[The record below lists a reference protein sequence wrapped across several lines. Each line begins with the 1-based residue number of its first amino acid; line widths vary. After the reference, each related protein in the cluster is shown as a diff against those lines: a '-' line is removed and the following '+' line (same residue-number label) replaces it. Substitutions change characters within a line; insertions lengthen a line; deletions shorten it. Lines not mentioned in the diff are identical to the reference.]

1 MRAKLES
8 RPNPKYYV
16 VGGTLSISAL
26 SYVQRAADQELL
38 ENLRDREYCY
48 ILTTRQMGKSSLMVR
63 TAAKLQ
69 ESDICTAVIDLT
81 AFALEGIK
89 PESWYMGQIRQV
101 VKQLCPSFDYINW
114 WKGHAH
120 LSETHRYVMFLS
132 EVLLERVSAP
142 VVLFID
148 EIDSTL
154 QLPFG
159 DDFFAAIR
167 SLYNSRASQQDLQ
180 RLTFT
185 LLGVASPSEL
195 IRDAKRTPFNIGRRV
210 ELGDFTFEEAQG
222 LAVGL
227 APTFELAVEILRQ
240 IILWTGG
247 HPYLTQKTCS
257 AVAEWAKKS
266 WDTSRAENIVEEL
279 VRETFFTERGQNTD
293 DNLQFVRDRLLR
305 APRSLQLLDLY
316 ERVRQG
322 DAPVYDDQRDPD
334 RTALKLSGIVKADDA
349 RALQVRNR
357 IYHQVFNISWIR
369 AFSTPDSTSP
379 AVDFEGVAPG
389 GGFVQFSTPD
399 STSPAVDFT
408 YDVFVSHS
416 RAERGWVRDELLP
429 RLEGAGLRACLDWR
443 DFRAG
448 APRAAEVERAAT
460 RSRHTLLVLT
470 PAYLADE
477 WAEFS
482 DLLVQAL
489 DPAERQR
496 RLVPLLKARC
506 DLPLRIRHL
515 TYVNF
520 ADPEEP
526 EWAWVQLLTALGAP
540 PLPVAPAEPAPAGWC
555 LAHPYGMPPNFTGRA
570 AERALL
576 SEWLES
582 DAIHPLL
589 VLRALGGFGKSAL
602 AWHWLLHD
610 VDAARWPRVVWWS
623 FYDEPT
629 FEEFLRQTL
638 EYLGVAPLP
647 AALRQQADVLLRLL
661 HQPGT
666 LLILDGFER
675 ALRAYGTLD
684 APYLGD
690 EPPAPRDTEHGTR
703 TTEHAP
709 RTTQQDCLSP
719 TSDHFLRAVSA
730 MPGLRSKVLLTTRLR
745 PRVLEGPGGDLLAGC
760 REEELAHMQPP
771 DAVAFLLAQGVRGS
785 RAEIEAACAPYGY
798 HPLSLRL
805 LAGLIVRDPQQPG
818 DVAAAR
824 HLDVSGEQVARQHHV
839 LERAY
844 ESLATPG
851 RRLLSR
857 MACFRG
863 PVGYKAIV
871 AIGAGDLGAHGGDRQ
886 GHPYDVD
893 ADLRDLVARGLVHHD
908 RQTNRYDLHPI
919 VRRYAYDRLAGGER
933 EEAHRTLRDYF
944 AAVPPP
950 ERPRTLDDLAPV
962 IELYHHTVRAG
973 QYDEACTFFRDR
985 LATTLFF
992 QFGAYQL
999 CLELLRALFPDG
1011 EDRLPRL
1018 KDESAQAWT
1027 LNALANSYSLSGQPR
1042 RAVSLF
1048 EASNVVDEKGGNKQG
1063 IAIGLGNLADDGLK
1077 IGALRAAEA
1086 NLRRLIALGREVEDE
1101 FTEAVGH
1108 RELGRLLAYRGA
1120 WAEAEEELA
1129 ASSRYPERT
1138 NDVQGLCLDEAYRAL
1153 RTLLLARAVA
1163 AQDRAPLHAAAL
1175 AAARRALDLADEW
1188 QKQVGRP
1195 NARDY
1200 VRAHWL
1206 LGAAHRANGDWDEA
1220 DRHLAEAL
1228 TRCRGI
1234 NLVEMEADILLDLAR
1249 LRADTALTP
1258 GPSPNGGRGGQA
1270 LTPGPSPKAGRGEE
1284 ALTPNPSL
1292 KAGRGEQALT
1302 PGPSPKAGRGESLDE
1317 ALRLAEEALLIADRC
1332 GYVLQGAEAHLF
1344 LAHLALE
1351 RGDREQAREH
1361 ARQARELAT
1370 CDGPPDY
1377 TYKVAYDEA
1386 GALLAQL

>member
-16 VGGTLSISAL
+16 VGGTLSVSAP
-26 SYVQRAADQELL
+26 SYVQRAADQELP

-69 ESDICTAVIDLT
+69 ESGICTAVIDLT
-81 AFALEGIK
+81 ALFEKGIK
-89 PESWYMGQIRQV
+89 PESWYMGQIREIV
-101 VKQLCPSFDYINW
+101 GQLCPGFDYINW

-120 LSETHRYVMFLS
+120 LSEIHRYVMFLS
-132 EVLLERVSAP
+132 EVLLETVSAP

-148 EIDSTL
+148 EIDLTL

-167 SLYNSRASQQDLQ
+167 SLYNRRASQQDLH

-185 LLGVASPSEL
+185 LLGVASPSDL
-195 IRDAKRTPFNIGRRV
+195 IRDVKRTPFNIGKRV
-210 ELGDFTFEEAQG
+210 ELSDFTFEEAQR

-227 APTFELAVEILRQ
+227 APNIELGVEMLRQ
-240 IILWTGG
+240 IIFWTGG

-266 WDTSRAENIVEEL
+266 WDSSRAENIVEEL
-279 VRETFFTERGQNTD
+279 VRETFLTQRGQNTD
-293 DNLQFVRDRLLR
+293 VNLQFVRDRLLR

-316 ERVRQG
+316 RRVSQG
-322 DAPVYDDQRDPD
+322 DAPVYDNERNPD
-334 RTALKLSGIVKADDA
+334 YTALKLSGIVKADAA
-349 RALQVRNR
+349 RVLQVRNR
-357 IYHQVFNISWIR
+357 IYYEVFLSGTR
-369 AFSTPDSTSP
+369 TFSTSDSTSP
-379 AVDFEGVAPG
+379 AIDL
-389 GGFVQFSTPD
+389 
-399 STSPAVDFT
+399 T
-408 YDVFVSHS
+408 YDVFISHS
-416 RAERGWVRDELLP
+416 GADRAWVRDELLP
-429 RLEGAGLRACLDWR
+429 RLKEAGLRVCLDWR
-443 DFRAG
+443 DFRPG
-448 APRAAEVERAAT
+448 VPRAAEVERAVT

-470 PAYLADE
+470 PAYLEEE
-477 WAEFS
+477 WAGFG
-482 DLLVQAL
+482 DLIVQAL
-489 DPAERQR
+489 DPAARER
-496 RLVPLLKARC
+496 RLLPLLKARC

-526 EWAWVQLLTALGAP
+526 EWAWAQLLTALGAP
-540 PLPVAPAEPAPAGWC
+540 PEQVAPAEPTPAGWC

-570 AERALL
+570 AERGLL
-576 SEWLES
+576 SAWLET
-582 DAIHPLL
+582 DPHHPLL

-610 VDAARWPRVVWWS
+610 VDAARWPRVVWWC
-623 FYDEPT
+623 FYDERD
-629 FEEFLRQTL
+629 FEEFLCQTL
-638 EYLGVAPLP
+638 KYLGVPLP
-647 AALRQQADVLLRLL
+647 AGPRQQADALLRLL

-690 EPPAPRDTEHGTR
+690 EPPASRNTEHGTR
-703 TTEHAP
+703 TTEHET

-719 TSDHFLRAVSA
+719 TADHFLRAVSA
-730 MPGLRSKVLLTTRLR
+730 LPGLRSKVLLTTRLR

-771 DAVAFLLAQGVRGS
+771 DAVAFFHAQGVRGS

-805 LAGLIVRDPQQPG
+805 LAGLVVRDPQQPG
-818 DVAAAR
+818 DVAAAG

-844 ESLATPG
+844 ESLASPG
-851 RRLLSR
+851 QQLLSR

-863 PVGYKAIV
+863 PVGYEAIA
-871 AIGAGDLGAHGGDRQ
+871 AIGAGDRQ
-886 GHPYDVD
+886 GHLYDVD
-893 ADLRDLVARGLVHHD
+893 AGLRDLVARGLVHHD
-908 RQTNRYDLHPI
+908 RRANRYDLHPI
-919 VRRYAYDRLAGGER
+919 VRRYAYDRLAGGEQ
-933 EEAHRTLRDYF
+933 EEAHRALRDYF
-944 AAVPPP
+944 AAVPPL
-950 ERPRTLDDLAPV
+950 ERVRTLDDLAPV
-962 IELYHHTVRAG
+962 IELYHHTVRAR
-973 QYDEACTFFRDR
+973 QHDDALTLFRDR
-985 LATTLFF
+985 LAGPLYY

-1048 EASNVVDEKGGNKQG
+1048 EASNAVDEKGGNKQG

-1077 IGALRAAEA
+1077 IGALRVAEV

-1129 ASSRYPERT
+1129 ASSRYSERT
-1138 NDVQGLCLDEAYRAL
+1138 NGVQGLCSDEAYRAL

-1228 TRCRGI
+1228 ARCRGM
-1234 NLVEMEADILLDLAR
+1234 NLVEMEVDILLDLAR
-1249 LRADTALTP
+1249 LRADT
-1258 GPSPNGGRGGQA
+1258 
-1270 LTPGPSPKAGRGEE
+1270 
-1284 ALTPNPSL
+1284 
-1292 KAGRGEQALT
+1292 ALT

-1332 GYVLQGAEAHLF
+1332 GYVLQGADVHLF